1 MVEQPAH
8 AQSPIAGG
16 SPDGAPPA
24 PIVVVSPRPHTLW
37 WILTVLVAVIATA
50 LVTRRGPDGL
60 LERALAQYVSPAGA
74 SQAGAR
80 GIFAFTGQLTSRSYG
95 LFMVDVDSGT
105 VWCYE
110 IQRGVN
116 SDVQMKLVA
125 ARSWIYDRFLE
136 EFNVGDPIPS
146 AVRSMVQQQQ
156 GQRQAGVVPPTTGA
170 AP

>member
-1 MVEQPAH
+1 MLEHPAH
-8 AQSPIAGG
+8 AQSPIAGR
-16 SPDGAPPA
+16 SPDGTPPQ
-24 PIVVVSPRPHTLW
+24 VVIVSPRPHAAW
-37 WILTVLVAVIATA
+37 WIFTVLMAIIATA
-50 LVTRRGPDGL
+50 LVTRRGSDGL
-60 LERALAQYVSPAGA
+60 LERAAAQYVSPAGA

-116 SDVQMKLVA
+116 SDVQLKLVA
-125 ARSWIYDRFLE
+125 ARSWLYDRFLE

-156 GQRQAGVVPPTTGA
+156 GQRQSGVLPPATGVT
-170 AP
+170 P